1 MHESPLIGYGFFGEV
16 LELFLTYV
24 FVYIKYPYLY
34 WVWSIFSQIFFSNG
48 ILVIFWR
55 YSTFFALPILNWV
68 FWHVLSTV
76 LLLSIYL
83 ANKWQSDVCYIIIL
97 HRCLIHNTLLYY
109 NLNLSLWLSTDIYTE
124 AHWSYCMYMWNY
136 TSFQTTYSHTR
147 MYLANLDIFLKCF
160 FCHNTRSS
168 T

>member
-1 MHESPLIGYGFFGEV
+1 MLGVKKIFSFFRVLLYQAVEDLLFKFGLEGKACLLRAICEMHESPLIGYGFFGEV

-68 FWHVLSTV
+68 FWRFKYCSTSFYISGKQMAV
-76 LLLSIYL
+76 RCLLHYNITYKPLGYCSNFLTKLLL
-83 ANKWQSDVCYIIIL
+83 
-97 HRCLIHNTLLYY
+97 
-109 NLNLSLWLSTDIYTE
+109 
-124 AHWSYCMYMWNY
+124 
-136 TSFQTTYSHTR
+136 
-147 MYLANLDIFLKCF
+147 LK
-160 FCHNTRSS
+160 
-168 T
+168 